1 MAGFVFYTRAA
12 DGTLVI
18 AEYGVSSSDP
28 NVASSTET
36 VLLTIAHPLS
46 NHNGG
51 MIAFGPEGYLHI
63 GVGDGG
69 GANDPNDNAQ
79 NVNVLLGKILRINVN
94 PAGSG
99 YSSPSTNPF
108 FGATA
113 GRDEIFAVGFRN
125 PWRFSF
131 DRVTGQQ
138 WVADVGQGTRE
149 EVDTP
154 IVNGGN
160 YGWRVFEGNF
170 CTGLG
175 PAPCIASNYEPP
187 VFDYDTHAAGRCSVT
202 GGYVYKGSL
211 GTLPTGTYV
220 YGDYCSG
227 EVLSW
232 DGSTHS
238 LLVDTTTNISSFG
251 EDQQG
256 ELYVVALGGTVS
268 KIVST
273 TPCTYSISPTRAT
286 FTSAGGPGDVAVTAG
301 PGCAWTAVSNATW
314 ITITGGASGAGGGT
328 VTYTVAPYTG
338 RPKNRNG
345 SITIAGLNFAVKQ
358 SK

>member
-1 MAGFVFYTRAA
+1 MAAFSFSTRARPTA
-12 DGTLVI
+12 RLLSPST
-18 AEYGVSSSDP
+18 VSSSDP
-28 NVASSTET
+28 NVASSTER
-36 VLLTIAHPLS
+36 VLLTITHPLS

-51 MIAFGPEGYLHI
+51 MIAFGFDGYLYI

-79 NVNVLLGKILRINVN
+79 NVNVLLGKILRIDVN
-94 PAGSG
+94 AGLP

-113 GRDEIFAVGFRN
+113 GRDEIFAFGFRN

-154 IVNGGN
+154 IRNGGN

-227 EVLSW
+227 EILAW
-232 DGSTHS
+232 DGTTHS
-238 LLVDTTTNISSFG
+238 LLADTTTNISSFG
-251 EDQQG
+251 EDEQG

-273 TPCTYSISPTRAT
+273 TPCTFSISPARAT
-286 FTSAGGPGDVAVTAG
+286 FTAGGGDETVAVTA
-301 PGCAWTAVSNATW
+301 PSGCAWTAASNATW
-314 ITITGGASGAGGGT
+314 ITITQGASGAGNGT
-328 VTYTVAPYTG
+328 VHYTVAPYTG
-338 RPKNRNG
+338 KPKNRNG
-345 SITIAGLNFAVKQ
+345 SMTIAGLNFAVKQ